1 MKFNVSKLVGA
12 ILSCLTMLLP
22 LESHASA
29 GGPVNV
35 SEIVAAAV
43 KPIMQKYD
51 VPGMAVGVT
60 FNGRDYV
67 FDYGVASKATG
78 RPVTADT
85 LFEIGSI
92 SKTFNAT
99 LAMVAQANSDLSLC
113 DMASKYIPSLRG
125 SAFDKVSLAD
135 LGTYTAGG
143 LPLQVPDQIHT
154 NAQLLAYFKVWKPV
168 YAPGTIREYSNPS
181 IGFLGFITA
190 ARLHVDYATF
200 LQGTIFPALG
210 LDHSYLNIPASQLK
224 NYAEGYDD
232 DGTPIRM
239 TEGVLWAEVVGVR
252 TTAADLLRWLGINMT
267 LVKID
272 PQWQRAA
279 LATHTGF
286 DQLQPGGMMQ
296 DLVWEQ
302 YDLPV
307 TLADLLAGNGYD
319 VLLNPQPVTAFE
331 PPLPP
336 RPDVLLDKTG
346 STNGFGAYVAYI
358 PAKRI
363 GVVLLANKN
372 YPIPA
377 RVAAAYEILS
387 QLAGGLSKEPG
398 PGDGD

>member
-1 MKFNVSKLVGA
+1 MTLNISKHAAA
-12 ILSCLTMLLP
+12 IFCCLTMLLP
-22 LESHASA
+22 RESQAAA

-35 SEIVAAAV
+35 GEIVAAVV
-43 KPIMQKYD
+43 KPIMRQYG

-67 FDYGVASKATG
+67 FDYGVASKATR

-85 LFEIGSI
+85 LFEIGSV

-99 LAMVAQANSDLSLC
+99 FAMVAQANGDLSLSGI
-113 DMASKYIPSLRG
+113 ASKYMPSLRG

-154 NAQLLAYFKVWKPV
+154 NAQLLAYFKAWKPS
-168 YAPGTIREYSNPS
+168 YAPGTTREYSNPS
-181 IGFLGFITA
+181 IGLLGFITA
-190 ARLHVDYATF
+190 ARLHVDYANF
-200 LQGTIFPALG
+200 LQSRMFPALG
-210 LDHSYLNIPASQLK
+210 LDHSYLNIPASQLE
-224 NYAEGYDD
+224 NYAEGYED

-279 LATHTGF
+279 LATHTGY
-286 DQLQPGGMMQ
+286 DQLQPGRMMQ

-307 TLADLLAGNGYD
+307 SLADLEAGNGYD
-319 VLLNPQPVTAFE
+319 VLMKPQPVTAFE

-358 PAKRI
+358 PGKRV
-363 GVVLLANKN
+363 GVVLLANEN

-377 RVAAAYEILS
+377 RVAAAYEILT
-387 QLAGGLSKEPG
+387 QLVGDLSEKPS

>member
-1 MKFNVSKLVGA
+1 MPLNISKHAAA
-12 ILSCLTMLLP
+12 IFCCLTMLLP
-22 LESHASA
+22 RESHAA
-29 GGPVNV
+29 TGGPVNV
-35 SEIVAAAV
+35 GEIVTAAV
-43 KPIMQKYD
+43 KPIMRQYG
-51 VPGMAVGVT
+51 VPGMAVGVV

-67 FDYGVASKATG
+67 FDYGVASKATR
-78 RPVTADT
+78 RPVTANT

-99 LAMVAQANSDLSLC
+99 LAMVAQANGDLSLS
-113 DMASKYIPSLRG
+113 DMASSYMPSLRG

-154 NAQLLAYFKVWKPV
+154 NAQLLAYFKAWKPR
-168 YAPGTIREYSNPS
+168 YPPGTTREYSNPS

-190 ARLHVDYATF
+190 ARLHVDYASF
-200 LQGTIFPALG
+200 LQTRMFPALG
-210 LDHSYLNIPASQLK
+210 LDHSYLNIPASQMK

-239 TEGVLWAEVVGVR
+239 TQGVLWAEVVGVR
-252 TTAADLLRWLGINMT
+252 TTAGDLLRWLAINMT

-279 LATHTGF
+279 LATHTGY
-286 DQLQPGGMMQ
+286 DQLQPGEMIQ

-307 TLADLLAGNGYD
+307 TLAALQAGNGYD
-319 VLLNPQPVTAFE
+319 VLMKPQPVTAFE
-331 PPLPP
+331 PPLVP

-363 GVVLLANKN
+363 GVVLLANRN

-377 RVAAAYEILS
+377 RVAAAYEILN
-387 QLAGGLSKEPG
+387 QLAGDLSEKPS
-398 PGDGD
+398 PRARD

>member
-1 MKFNVSKLVGA
+1 
-12 ILSCLTMLLP
+12 LP
-22 LESHASA
+22 LESHATA
-29 GGPVNV
+29 RRPVDVN
-35 SEIVAAAV
+35 EIVASAV
-43 KPIMQKYD
+43 KPIMKQYD
-51 VPGMAVGVT
+51 IPGMAVGVT

-67 FDYGVASKATG
+67 FDYGVASKATR

-99 LAMVAQANSDLSLC
+99 FAMLAQANGDLSLS
-113 DMASKYIPSLRG
+113 DMASKYMPSLRG

-154 NAQLLAYFKVWKPV
+154 NAQLFAYFKAWKPG
-168 YAPGTIREYSNPS
+168 YAPGTTREYSNPS

-190 ARLHVDYATF
+190 ATLHVDYANF
-200 LQGTIFPALG
+200 LQSRMFPALG
-210 LDHSYLNIPASQLK
+210 LDHSYLNIPASQMK
-224 NYAEGYDD
+224 NYAEGYED

-272 PQWQRAA
+272 PQWRRAA
-279 LATHTGF
+279 LATHTGY
-286 DQLQPGGMMQ
+286 DQLQPGRMMQ

-307 TLADLLAGNGYD
+307 TLADLQAGNGYD
-319 VLLNPQPVTAFE
+319 VLMKPQPVTAFV

-377 RVAAAYEILS
+377 RVAAAYEILN
-387 QLAGGLSKEPG
+387 QLAGDLSKEPSPRG
-398 PGDGD
+398 GD

>member
-1 MKFNVSKLVGA
+1 
-12 ILSCLTMLLP
+12 MLFP
-22 LESHASA
+22 LECHAAAS
-29 GGPVNV
+29 GPVNV
-35 SEIVAAAV
+35 NEIVASAV
-43 KPIMQKYD
+43 QPMMQHYGI
-51 VPGMAVGVT
+51 PGMAVGVT
-60 FNGRDYV
+60 FNGRQYV
-67 FDYGVASKATG
+67 FDYGVASKQT
-78 RPVTADT
+78 RQPVTADT

-99 LAMVAQANSDLSLC
+99 FAMYAQANGDLSLSEA
-113 DMASKYIPSLRG
+113 ASKYMPALRG
-125 SAFDKVSLAD
+125 SAFDQVSLAD

-154 NAQLLAYFKVWKPV
+154 NAKLLAYFKAWKPV
-168 YAPGTIREYSNPS
+168 YPPGTTREYSNPS
-181 IGFLGFITA
+181 IGLLGFITA
-190 ARLHVDYATF
+190 ARLRVDYATF
-200 LQGTIFPALG
+200 LQSRMFPALG
-210 LDHSYLNIPASQLK
+210 LDHSYLNIPASQIQ

-239 TEGVLWAEVVGVR
+239 TEGVLWPEVVGVR
-252 TTAADLLRWLGINMT
+252 TTAADLLRWLSINMT

-279 LATHTGF
+279 LATHTAY
-286 DQLQPGGMMQ
+286 DQLQPGRMMQ

-307 TLADLLAGNGYD
+307 TLAALLAGNSYD
-319 VLLNPQPVTAFE
+319 VLLKPEPVTAFE

-336 RPDVLLDKTG
+336 RMDVLLDKTG

-377 RVAAAYEILS
+377 RVAAAYEILN
-387 QLAGGLSKEPG
+387 QLAGDLSKKQSLR
-398 PGDGD
+398 DAD

>member
-1 MKFNVSKLVGA
+1 MGFAALCPSYLMDVSKHLAA
-12 ILSCLTMLLP
+12 IFCCLGVFLP
-22 LESHASA
+22 LESRAA
-29 GGPVNV
+29 ADRPVNV
-35 SEIVAAAV
+35 SEIVAATV
-43 KPIMQKYD
+43 TPMMRQYGI
-51 VPGMAVGVT
+51 PGMAVGVT

-67 FDYGVASKATG
+67 FDYGVASKATS

-99 LAMVAQANSDLSLC
+99 LAMVAQANGDLSLG
-113 DMASKYIPSLRG
+113 DMASKYLPSLRG

-154 NAQLLAYFKVWKPV
+154 NAQLLAYFKAWKPA
-168 YAPGTIREYSNPS
+168 YAPGTTREYSNPS
-181 IGFLGFITA
+181 IGLLGFITA
-190 ARLHVDYATF
+190 ARLHVDYANF
-200 LQGTIFPALG
+200 LQSRMFPGLG
-210 LDHSYLNIPASQLK
+210 MDHSYMNIPASQMK
-224 NYAEGYDD
+224 NYAEGYED

-239 TEGVLWAEVVGVR
+239 TQGVLWAEVVGVR
-252 TTAADLLRWLGINMT
+252 TTAADLLHWIGINMAM
-267 LVKID
+267 VKID

-279 LATHTGF
+279 LATHTGY
-286 DQLQPGGMMQ
+286 DQLKPGRMMQ

-307 TLADLLAGNGYD
+307 TLAALEAGNSYD

-336 RPDVLLDKTG
+336 RMDVLLDKTG
-346 STNGFGAYVAYI
+346 STNGFGAYAAYI

-377 RVAAAYEILS
+377 RVAAAYEILTKLRS
-387 QLAGGLSKEPG
+387 S
-398 PGDGD
+398 

>member
-1 MKFNVSKLVGA
+1 
-12 ILSCLTMLLP
+12 LP
-22 LESHASA
+22 LESHAAA

-35 SEIVAAAV
+35 NEIVAATV
-43 KPIMQKYD
+43 KPIMKQYD
-51 VPGMAVGVT
+51 IPGMAVGVT

-67 FDYGVASKATG
+67 FDYGVASKATR

-99 LAMVAQANSDLSLC
+99 FAMLAQANGDLSLS
-113 DMASKYIPSLRG
+113 DMASKYMPSLRG

-154 NAQLLAYFKVWKPV
+154 NAQLLAYFKAWKPS
-168 YAPGTIREYSNPS
+168 YAPGTTREYSNPS
-181 IGFLGFITA
+181 IGLLGFITA
-190 ARLHVDYATF
+190 ARLHVDYANF
-200 LQGTIFPALG
+200 LQSRMFPALG
-210 LDHSYLNIPASQLK
+210 LDHSYLNIPASQLE
-224 NYAEGYDD
+224 NYAEGYED

-286 DQLQPGGMMQ
+286 YQLQPGRMMQ

-307 TLADLLAGNGYD
+307 SLADLEAGNGYD
-319 VLLNPQPVTAFE
+319 VLMKPQPVTAFE

-358 PAKRI
+358 PGKRV
-363 GVVLLANKN
+363 GVVLLANEN

-377 RVAAAYEILS
+377 RVAAAYEILT
-387 QLAGGLSKEPG
+387 QLVGDLSEKPS